1 MKKIMFVWL
10 CFLSF
15 ALANVADATLEV
27 VKKFGDIPSILV
39 QNVGGNYA
47 EREFSQKIFK
57 MLVADLKVTG
67 HFRVQEAT
75 EVIASEMLVNFDEH
89 RQNKIDL
96 VARIK
101 AEKSSNGITAKLQL
115 YDANS
120 GTVAL
125 SKEYKSPQQETYPFL
140 AHKIAID
147 INAYIKAPSVE
158 WMERMVILSYYIKSG
173 ESEILMSDYTLTY
186 KKRVVSG
193 GLNIFPKWANA
204 EQSAFYYTKYLN
216 RPTLFR
222 FDLTTGQNESMFDSD
237 GMLVASDVSDD
248 GGRILL
254 TMAPNEQPDIFM
266 YNVASRELKRLTQY
280 SGIDVSGNFIDNEE
294 RVMFISD
301 RLGYPNVFAIPA
313 TGEETGK
320 VEQMVFHGRNNNAAN
335 AHGNYIVYSSRE
347 SSDAFSS
354 NTFNLYLVST
364 KSDFIRRLSA
374 NGVNQ
379 LPRFAKDGE
388 TIMYI
393 KHEANQSALGIIRL
407 NYNKTLLF
415 PLQVRGGVIQS
426 MDW

>member
-1 MKKIMFVWL
+1 MKKIVFVLL
-10 CFLSF
+10 CFCGF
-15 ALANVADATLEV
+15 ASANQIDATLEV
-27 VKKFGDIPSILV
+27 VKKFGNLPNILV
-39 QNVGGNYA
+39 QNAGGNYS
-47 EREFSQKIFK
+47 EREFSQRIFK
-57 MLVADLKVTG
+57 MLIADLKVTG
-67 HFRVQEAT
+67 HFAVDEAKD
-75 EVIASEMLVNFDEH
+75 VISSEMLVNFDEY
-89 RQNKIDL
+89 RKNKVDL

-101 AEKSSNGITAKLQL
+101 AEKKGESIVAKLQL

-120 GTVAL
+120 GLVAL
-125 SKEYKSPQQETYPFL
+125 SKEYRGAQQEIYPFL
-140 AHKIAID
+140 AHRMAID
-147 INAYIKAPSVE
+147 INAYIKAPSVD
-158 WMERMVILSYYIKSG
+158 WMERMVVLSYYTKPG

-186 KKRVVSG
+186 KKKVLGG
-193 GLNIFPKWANA
+193 GLNIFPKWANN
-204 EQSAFYYTKYLN
+204 EQTAFYYTKYLDK
-216 RPTLFR
+216 PTLFM
-222 FDLTTGQNESMFDSD
+222 FDLTTGQNKKMFDSN
-237 GMLVASDVSDD
+237 GMLIASDVSND
-248 GGRILL
+248 GNKILL
-254 TMAPNEQPDIFM
+254 TMAPSEQPDIFI
-266 YNVASRELKRLTQY
+266 YDVTSGSLTRLTKY

-301 RLGYPNVFAIPA
+301 RLGYPNVFAIPIS
-313 TGEETGK
+313 GETSGK

-347 SSDAFSS
+347 SSSEFSR

-415 PLQVRGGVIQS
+415 PLKGEVIQS

>member
-1 MKKIMFVWL
+1 MKKIVFVL
-10 CFLSF
+10 MCVFEF
-15 ALANVADATLEV
+15 ACANQVDATLEV
-27 VKKFGDIPSILV
+27 VKKFGNLPSILV
-39 QNVGGNYA
+39 QNAGSNFS
-47 EREFSQKIFK
+47 EREFSQRIFK
-57 MLVADLKVTG
+57 MLIADLKVTG
-67 HFRVQEAT
+67 HFVVQESKET
-75 EVIASEMLVNFDEH
+75 ISSEMLNFDEY
-89 RQNKIDL
+89 RKNKIDL

-101 AEKSSNGITAKLQL
+101 AEKVGNGVMAKLQL

-120 GTVAL
+120 GLVAL
-125 SKEYKSPQQETYPFL
+125 SKEYQNTQQEAYPFL
-140 AHKIAID
+140 AHKMAID
-147 INAYIKAPSVE
+147 INNYIKAPSVD
-158 WMERMVILSYYIKSG
+158 WMERMVILAYYTKSG
-173 ESEILMSDYTLTY
+173 ESDIIMSDYTLSY
-186 KKRVVSG
+186 KKKVISG
-193 GLNIFPKWANA
+193 GLNIFPKWANTT
-204 EQSAFYYTKYLN
+204 QSAFYYTKYLDK
-216 RPTLFR
+216 PTLFR
-222 FDLTTGQNESMFDSD
+222 FDLTTGQNKKMFDSN
-237 GMLVASDVSDD
+237 GMLVASDVSND
-248 GGRILL
+248 GNKILV

-266 YNVASRELKRLTQY
+266 YDVTNGALKRLTKY

-294 RVMFISD
+294 RVMFVSD
-301 RLGYPNVFAIPA
+301 RLGYPNVFAIP
-313 TGEETGK
+313 TSGEASGK

-347 SSDAFSS
+347 SSEEFSR

-415 PLQVRGGVIQS
+415 PLQGGVIQS